1 MRNVPKVEDAQAPAA
16 SLPASRQAN
25 NEAERQLVRRA
36 QAGDQSAYEDLV
48 RMHQHRILAVIG
60 GILRNSE
67 DVEDIAQQALV
78 KAYLSLKRF
87 DMRSGFGTWLYKIAV
102 NECWDYFRKKKV
114 RRLVYEADLSE
125 DQLRQ
130 MEVTPDSRG
139 DAARGGSDVGRRVE
153 QGDLLNRLLDEL
165 DEKDRTMLVMKEVGG
180 FTVEEIGEVLG
191 LNVNTVKVRL
201 FRARARLVETYRRRL
216 KSRTTMRSPKL
227 LGER

>member
-1 MRNVPKVEDAQAPAA
+1 MRNVPKVEDGQAPAA
-16 SLPASRQAN
+16 SLPSRQAN
-25 NEAERQLVRRA
+25 SEAERQLVRRA

-48 RMHQHRILAVIG
+48 RIHQHRILAVIG

-102 NECWDYFRKKKV
+102 NECCDYFRKKKV

-125 DQLRQ
+125 DQVRQ
-130 MEVTPDSRG
+130 MEATSDFRSDVTK
-139 DAARGGSDVGRRVE
+139 GGSDVGRHVE
-153 QGDLLNRLLDEL
+153 QGDLLNRLLGEL
-165 DEKDRTMLVMKEVGG
+165 GEKDRTMLVMKEVGG
-180 FTVEEIGEVLG
+180 FTVEEIGEVLD

-201 FRARARLVETYRRRL
+201 FRARARLVEVYRRRL
-216 KSRTTMRSPKL
+216 KSRTAMRTAKL
-227 LGER
+227 QGER